1 MKRNMKPERSTNPQK
16 FFSAPEKKKIVETI
30 KMAEKQTSGEIR
42 LHLEKRSRKPV
53 MDRAVWVFNK
63 LGMGKTAL
71 KNGVLI
77 YLATS
82 NHEFVILGDGGI
94 NEAVPQNFWN
104 DVAGRMSQLFK
115 EDKFCDGVC
124 EGITMIG
131 EKLKAHFPHLADDRD
146 ELAND
151 ISINDR

>member
-1 MKRNMKPERSTNPQK
+1 MEPKRSQNPRK
-16 FFSAPEKKKIVETI
+16 FFSNAEKQKIVDAI
-30 KMAEKQTSGEIR
+30 KAAEKQTSGEIR
-42 LHLEKRSRKPV
+42 LHLEKRSREPV
-53 MDRAVWVFNK
+53 MDRAVRIFNK

-77 YLATS
+77 YLATAS
-82 NHEFVILGDGGI
+82 HEFVILGDRGM
-94 NEAVPQNFWN
+94 NEAVPENFWN
-104 DVAGRMSQLFK
+104 DIAGRMSQLFK

-151 ISINDR
+151 ISIEDR

>member
-1 MKRNMKPERSTNPQK
+1 MEAERSDNPHK
-16 FFSAPEKKKIVETI
+16 FFSAREKNEIVEAI

-53 MDRAVWVFNK
+53 MDRAVQVFNK

-82 NHEFVILGDGGI
+82 NHEFVILGDRGI
-94 NEAVPQNFWN
+94 NEAVPENFWN
-104 DVAGRMSQLFK
+104 DVAGRMNQLFK

-124 EGITMIG
+124 EGISMIG
-131 EKLKAHFPHLADDRD
+131 EKLIAHFPYLTDDRD
-146 ELAND
+146 ELSNE
-151 ISINDR
+151 ISINGN

>member
-1 MKRNMKPERSTNPQK
+1 MEQKRSKSPHK
-16 FFSAPEKKKIVETI
+16 FFSG
-30 KMAEKQTSGEIR
+30 AEKQNIIAAIKAAEKQSSGEIR

-53 MDRAVWVFNK
+53 FDRAVAVFKK
-63 LGMGKTAL
+63 LGMGRTAL

-82 NHEFVILGDGGI
+82 NQEFVILGDQGI
-94 NEAVPQNFWN
+94 NEAVPENFWN
-104 DVAGRMSQLFK
+104 DVAGRMSQMFK

-131 EKLKAHFPHLADDRD
+131 EKLKSHFPYLAGDKD
-146 ELAND
+146 ELSNE
-151 ISINDR
+151 ISIHDK